1 MNHLKSNFDLSNYNT
16 FGVSARAER
25 FGRFATVDVLRDLLQ
40 EAGTPPTLLLGGGSN
55 VLLLDRL
62 PGVVF
67 HNEMPGFTT
76 VEETEDTVLL
86 RVGAGENWHTTVLRT
101 LDAGWQGI
109 ENLALIPGSVGA
121 APVQNIGAYGVELQD
136 VFERLD
142 ALEWATGKIRAFDR
156 ADCRFGY
163 RDSYFKREGKSRYC
177 ILAVYLRLRKRHF
190 QTNTSYGAIRQTLG
204 LEATQRESDPRRI
217 AEAVIAIRSSKLPD
231 WRLLGNAGSFFKNPI
246 VTAEQHT
253 ALLAQHPDVPAYPLP
268 NGHYKLAAGWLID
281 RAGWK
286 GRRIGAVGCYEKQAL
301 VIVNYGGATGA
312 EILAFSRAVAGDVE
326 AKFGVALEREVN
338 LVGQKV

>member
-1 MNHLKSNFDLSNYNT
+1 MNHLQSNFDLSGYNT

-25 FGRFATVDVLRDLLQ
+25 FGRFATVAALRDLLQ

-62 PGVVF
+62 PGVVL

-86 RVGAGENWHTTVLRT
+86 RVGAGENWHATVLRT

-136 VFERLD
+136 VFERLE
-142 ALEWATGKIRAFDR
+142 ALEWTTGEIHTFSP
-156 ADCRFGY
+156 ADCAFGY
-163 RDSYFKREGKSRYC
+163 RDSFFKTAGRNRFC
-177 ILAVYLRLRKRHF
+177 ILSVYLRLRKRHF
-190 QTNTSYGAIRQTLG
+190 RTNTTYGAIRQTLG
-204 LEATQRESDPRRI
+204 LSEAEPAPDPRQI
-217 AEAVIAIRSSKLPD
+217 AEAVISIRRSKLPD
-231 WRLLGNAGSFFKNPI
+231 WHVLGNAGSFFKNPI
-246 VTAEQHT
+246 VTAEQHA
-253 ALLAQHPDVPAYPLP
+253 ALLAKHPDAPAYPLP
-268 NGHYKLAAGWLID
+268 DGHYKLAAGWLID

-286 GRRIGAVGCYEKQAL
+286 GRRIGSVGCYDQQAL
-301 VIVNYGGATGA
+301 VIVNYGGASGA
-312 EILAFSRAVAGDVE
+312 EILAFSRAVAGEVE